1 MGRVTTTAHAR
12 AALAALTLGSAA
24 LGPAACGGGMPRIR
38 ASLLPPVVP
47 WAGDSVTLSGRR
59 FHRAEAA
66 SYELYV
72 QSGRQLPAMRDHLAR
87 ASQEF
92 ARHFGPPPRVA
103 VLLFDAPAD
112 PHGDFDFAPFV
123 ARRTQVLAFVRGRDA
138 QKAGTLGVD
147 ERLLA
152 ARLAELYLAAYAD
165 SVGRR
170 LAAAGVAPLAAG
182 ERALDRL
189 PHWFTEAVVS
199 RVAGPEAVERG
210 VTFVRQNR
218 PRLMPLRR
226 LFATARLG
234 MPFWSELAHREG
246 VVRAYTEQTAQPT
259 PPPLLAAE
267 STVFGEFLVSRH
279 GPTYLQ
285 ALAEELLA
293 GRTTEDA
300 VAALPGG
307 EEPVEAAW
315 REWLS
320 RGP

>member
-1 MGRVTTTAHAR
+1 MGRATSTAHAR
-12 AALAALTLGSAA
+12 AALAALTLGSAL
-24 LGPAACGGGMPRIR
+24 LGPAACGGRMPQIR
-38 ASLLPPVVP
+38 SSLLPPVVA
-47 WAGDSVTLSGRR
+47 WAGDSVTLSGRQ
-59 FHRAEAA
+59 FQRAEGA

-72 QSGRQLPAMRDHLAR
+72 QSGRQLPAMREHLAR

-112 PHGDFDFAPFV
+112 PHAEFDFAPFV

-138 QKAGTLGVD
+138 QKGGTLGID

-170 LAAAGVAPLAAG
+170 LAAAGVAPLGDA

-199 RVAGPEAVERG
+199 RVAGPDAIERG

-226 LFATARLG
+226 LFAMARLG

-246 VVRAYTEQTAQPT
+246 VVRAYPEQTTQT

-267 STVFGEFLVSRH
+267 STVFGEFLVSRF

-320 RGP
+320 RVP